1 MKFHMKLRIG
11 ITALFVATIFNISC
25 NEIVNEM
32 PPSVT
37 PYVSDVGVDY
47 ATINWNNA
55 GDQYTYSLGF
65 SSDSLATFSSDFDTL
80 FTDIVDTSYTINNLQ
95 SKTKYWV
102 RVITVAGS
110 NKPDNVS
117 NMLGFITEQS

>member
-95 SKTKYWV
+95 SKTKFWV

-117 NMLGFITEQS
+117 NMLGFITE

>member
-117 NMLGFITEQS
+117 NMLGFITE

>member
-1 MKFHMKLRIG
+1 MKLRIG

-117 NMLGFITEQS
+117 NMLGFITE